1 MATKKSKQSKPAAVR
16 KAASRSTPAPGTPA
30 VVAMLKKLATRAQR
44 DSLARYG
51 IPADHAIGVSVANL
65 HVIAKEVGRSHDL
78 ALELWETGIYEA
90 RMLAA
95 FVDEPSKVTPAQ
107 MERCCRDF
115 DNWAICDTLCFHLFD
130 RTPHAYAMI
139 PKWKDRTKEFEKRAA
154 FALIASLALHDKK
167 APDAPFLEY
176 LPWIEDASD
185 DPRNFVKKAVL
196 WALRGIGGRS
206 PELHAAALGV
216 AEKLAKSEPAP
227 ARFIGKSALREL
239 KSPASLKRLAKQQPS
254 ARPPKSPR

>member
-1 MATKKSKQSKPAAVR
+1 MATRNPKSAQATSRVKTP
-16 KAASRSTPAPGTPA
+16 KATTAPGAPA
-30 VVAMLKKLATRAQR
+30 VLAMLKKLATKTQR

-51 IPADHAIGVSVANL
+51 IPAEHAIGVSVADL
-65 HVIAKEVGRSHDL
+65 HVIAKEVGRSHEL

-90 RMLAA
+90 RMLTA

-107 MERCCRDF
+107 MERCCREF
-115 DNWAICDTLCFHLFD
+115 DSWAICDTLCFHLFD

-139 PKWKDRTKEFEKRAA
+139 PKWKDRKPEFEKRAA

-167 APDAPFLEY
+167 APDAPFLDY
-176 LPWIEDASD
+176 LPWIEIASD

-206 PELHAAALGV
+206 PELHATALAL

-239 KSPASLKRLAKQQPS
+239 KSPASLKRLAKQQSP
-254 ARPPKSPR
+254 ARSPRSPR